1 MNVLTPIQADFPLG
15 GDGSSGGPRLP
26 SPTPIQQLHAAL
38 FRQRYPA
45 LGAIGGA
52 LAIGLLVTTA
62 MPQKYTSSA
71 SIVLEQQAPQVIA
84 VPDLDPQRNAQD
96 AERFLQTQTDLV
108 RSQTLANAVA
118 DQLKVERNPA
128 LLDALSVDED
138 ADRRRGSVVAALM
151 TGVQVDL
158 GLNTR
163 LAKISFTSRDPVTS
177 ANVANAYAQ
186 QLVAANLKAKTGTSS
201 RAAEYL
207 KNQLVEA
214 KKKLEDSERSML
226 SYARSAGLTTADV
239 TGQGNG
245 QGTVSFSS
253 MLLGPLSQSMAD
265 ATARRIAAQQQWLQY
280 QGASAMALP
289 QVQDNRGVQD
299 MLAQKARMAA
309 TQADEN
315 ERYTGEYPTATA
327 AQINSFDREI
337 NAIAASVR
345 QSYYDN
351 YRGTIQQEQQIQQAL
366 NGLRSTIM
374 AERDRS
380 VGYNSLEREVAITKA
395 FYDGLLQRYK
405 EVVAASG
412 APSANI
418 TILDKAIASL
428 DPTSPNLIRNLA
440 LALILGLLA
449 AIGIVIV
456 RERSHSF
463 IRSTFDLGEV
473 DYLPFLGV
481 IPVAGKGEKIEDALD
496 DPRSPQSEAY
506 NSAAVSVQRMDD
518 GKMPRT
524 LLVTSSAE
532 SEGKSTTAVGL
543 ARSLSRLGSRVLLVD
558 GDLRHPSLGE
568 MLGEPAGPGLA
579 EALAGTA
586 QPQSII
592 RNLPELRFDLVLA
605 GTARE
610 NPIGLLAERNLA
622 PVLDQLS
629 ANYDIVL
636 VDGPPIM
643 GLADAVIL
651 SGSTDAVIVTIEA
664 NRTETS
670 QLGLALS
677 RLRGIKSL
685 GAVLTKFDAKE
696 AGVAYG
702 DAPYYSYA

>member
-1 MNVLTPIQADFPLG
+1 MNVLTPFEADFPIR
-15 GDGSSGGPRLP
+15 GDGASGNPRFP
-26 SPTPIQQLHAAL
+26 SPTSMQQLYAAL

-45 LGAIGGA
+45 LGAIGAA
-52 LAIGLLVTTA
+52 LALGLLVTTA
-62 MPQKYTSSA
+62 MPKKYTSSA

-108 RSQTLANAVA
+108 RSQTLASAVA
-118 DQLKVERNPA
+118 DQLKAERNPA

-138 ADRRRGSVVAALM
+138 AGSTRGSVVAALM

-163 LAKISFTSRDPVTS
+163 LAKISFTSRDPAVS

-186 QLVAANLKAKTGTSS
+186 QLVASNLKSKTGTSS

-207 KNQLVEA
+207 KNQLAEA
-214 KKKLEDSERSML
+214 KKKLEDSERNML
-226 SYARSAGLTTADV
+226 SYARSAGLTIADAP
-239 TGQGNG
+239 GQGAG
-245 QGTVSFSS
+245 QGTLSASS
-253 MLLGPLSQSMAD
+253 LLLGPLSQSLAD
-265 ATARRIAAQQQWLQY
+265 ATSRRIGAQQQWLQY
-280 QGASAMALP
+280 QGASAMTLP
-289 QVQDNRGVQD
+289 QVLENRAVQD
-299 MLAQKARMAA
+299 ILAQKARMGA
-309 TQADEN
+309 TQVDEN
-315 ERYTGEYPTATA
+315 DRYTSEYPTATA
-327 AQINSFDREI
+327 AQINMFDREI

-345 QSYYDN
+345 QSYFNN
-351 YRGTIQQEQQIQQAL
+351 YRSTVQQEQQIQQAL
-366 NGLRSTIM
+366 AGLRSTIM
-374 AERDRS
+374 SERERS

-405 EVVAASG
+405 EVVAAAG
-412 APSANI
+412 APAANI

-428 DPTSPNLIRNLA
+428 DPTSPNLVRNLA
-440 LALILGLLA
+440 LALVLGLLA
-449 AIGIVIV
+449 AMGIVII

-481 IPVAGKGEKIEDALD
+481 IPVAGKGEKIDEALND
-496 DPRSPQSEAY
+496 STSVQSEAY

-532 SEGKSTTAVGL
+532 GEGKSTTAVGL

-558 GDLRHPSLGE
+558 GDLRHPSLGV
-568 MLGEPAGPGLA
+568 MLDEPAGPGFA
-579 EALAGTA
+579 EALAGVA
-586 QPQSII
+586 QPQSVI
-592 RNLPELRFDLVLA
+592 RNLPEQGFDLVLA
-605 GTARE
+605 GTVRE

-636 VDGPPIM
+636 IDGPPVM

-651 SGSTDAVIVTIEA
+651 SGSTDGVIVTIEA

-670 QLGLALS
+670 HLGLALS
-677 RLRGIKSL
+677 RLRGIKSF

-702 DAPYYSYA
+702 DARYYSYA